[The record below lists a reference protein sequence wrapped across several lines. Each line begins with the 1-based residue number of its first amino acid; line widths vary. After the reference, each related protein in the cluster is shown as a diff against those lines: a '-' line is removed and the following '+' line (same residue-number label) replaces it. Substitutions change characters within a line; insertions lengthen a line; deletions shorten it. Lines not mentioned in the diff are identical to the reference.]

1 MPNKVNFGLENV
13 YYAKA
18 TDDGTG
24 ALTFGVPVAIKGAVD
39 LNLEQSGDMTPWY
52 ADNGIFFTSV
62 SNNGYTGTLEIANLP
77 DSFYTDILGEQTDT
91 DGALY
96 ETADAELAEFA
107 LLYEVKGDAE
117 KMRRVFY
124 RCKAQRPANTA
135 HTTEESTTPNTV
147 TLNITAMPIIS
158 NRVVKARCRETDA
171 CFANWFTA
179 VHVIQ

>member
-24 ALTFGVPVAIKGAVD
+24 ALTYGTPVAIKGAVD
-39 LNLEQSGDMTPWY
+39 LNLDQSGDMTPWY

-62 SNNGYTGTLEIANLP
+62 ANNGYTGTLEVANLP
-77 DSFYTDILGEQTDT
+77 DSFYIDIMGEQTDT
-91 DGALY
+91 AGAIY
-96 ETADAELAEFA
+96 ETADAEPAEFA

-117 KMRRVFY
+117 KIRRCFY

-135 HTTEESTTPNTV
+135 HTTEARTTPTTV
-147 TLNITAMPIIS
+147 TPNITAMPVIS
-158 NRVVKARCRETDA
+158 SHALKARCRDTDSCYA
-171 CFANWFTA
+171 TWFTA
-179 VHVIQ
+179 VHTIA